1 MKFSFL
7 LLFKPGEALLKGEA
21 LGVLAVDVLL
31 EVNLGRGAEE
41 GGAADLADEG
51 EGRGV
56 VLEAGAWFV
65 FELEGG
71 KGVRGG
77 GGGGE
82 RWRAKRRRRRRQRR
96 LASFIPF
103 SFFFFALTFAGA
115 RRLGQ
120 VLGPGDGR
128 LLRVAS
134 AHFVKESLELNGR
147 RERERGRKNVSNGF
161 FKAEIFCG
169 TRGGKKKG
177 SFSNFSTKFTL
188 SYLPPSAPDEA
199 RHAWQALVLPC
210 ALRLDHR
217 TRAHRNQQQRRRRLF
232 LARGEKRTMI
242 ARQ

>member
-169 TRGGKKKG
+169 TRGGKKKVRSRISRRNSLCLIFLPRRQTRLGTLGKLSSCHARSG
-177 SFSNFSTKFTL
+177 SITALGRIAISNSGGGV
-188 SYLPPSAPDEA
+188 SSS
-199 RHAWQALVLPC
+199 HAA
-210 ALRLDHR
+210 
-217 TRAHRNQQQRRRRLF
+217 
-232 LARGEKRTMI
+232 KRE
-242 ARQ
+242 R